1 MTDTIPQPAVAD
13 SLAAH
18 AIRHEV
24 LACSPDLADTA
35 EFCEHYG
42 FTLNEAANTILV
54 TSRKVDPPRYAVCV
68 VLGTTRLD
76 VNRRVRGLLEV
87 KRASFADAGTTTAVT
102 GMLVGGVT
110 APGIQG
116 LPIYVDRAVIDAPR
130 VVMGGGNR
138 SSKIVLAPAE
148 LLKLP
153 GVEVVDGLA
162 TPAVAAEQPQEVAG
176 PGRDAK
182 EAATR

>member
-1 MTDTIPQPAVAD
+1 MTDTILMPKVAD
-13 SLAAH
+13 ALAAH
-18 AIRHEV
+18 GVRHEV
-24 LACSPDLADTA
+24 LECAPELADTA

-42 FTLNEAANTILV
+42 FTLDQAANTILV
-54 TSRKVDPPRYAVCV
+54 SSRKLDPPRYAVCV

-76 VNRRVRGLLEV
+76 VNRAVRGLLDV
-87 KRASFADAGTTTAVT
+87 KRASFADAETTVAQT

-110 APGIQG
+110 AAGIEG
-116 LPIYVDRAVIDAPR
+116 LPIYVDRAVLDAPR

-138 SSKIVLAPAE
+138 SSKIVLEPDE

-162 TPAVAAEQPQEVAG
+162 TPREPAEQL
-176 PGRDAK
+176 D
-182 EAATR
+182 